1 MAFYSVVLFTR
12 QGLAAQRTVN
22 LLTGKTTVLQ
32 AANSCPGHRIFQV
45 DSHRLYELQALQ
57 RGRGRH
63 RRRRDRQESH
73 VGVGGRVRKG

>member
-1 MAFYSVVLFTR
+1 MAFYSALCTG

-22 LLTGKTTVLQ
+22 LLTGKKTVLQ
-32 AANSCPGHRIFQV
+32 AANSCPGQYTFQV
-45 DSHRLYELQALQ
+45 DSHRLHELQALQ

-63 RRRRDRQESH
+63 RRGRDRQESH